1 MPLHDGEAQVARNEE
16 DLQSTADV
24 APSPANTIEVSLESR
39 SIPSWDLRWDHVPC
53 QPLITA
59 NDRSKAGKP
68 S

>member
-39 SIPSWDLRWDHVPC
+39 SIPS
-53 QPLITA
+53 
-59 NDRSKAGKP
+59 
-68 S
+68 